1 MPNRNA
7 KARKQERRK
16 KHKAIKVYKRQLKNK
31 RKQEKDEISI

>member
-16 KHKAIKVYKRQLKNK
+16 KRNAIKVYKRQLKNK
-31 RKQEKDEISI
+31 KKKDKNEILI